1 MHFRLDDNHG
11 ANYLLVQF
19 LISIRNNQHLGNFW
33 LIFATFL
40 TNVEYF
46 SKVDGDLLRAYFLSP
61 VSYLQHSTRA
71 IGEKLLAEQNSP
83 LTNSNADFVAFYA
96 KEQIESL
103 CAIDKLTKFF

>member
-1 MHFRLDDNHG
+1 
-11 ANYLLVQF
+11 
-19 LISIRNNQHLGNFW
+19 LGNFW

-103 CAIDKLTKFF
+103 CASAH